1 MDEPIITQQRE
12 SVKLIKTT
20 KGYTWEIKM
29 LMDVDDY
36 DSKTKKEFVL
46 MERLQAFNKELE
58 GRYGNKND

>member
-20 KGYTWEIKM
+20 KGYTWEIKL

-46 MERLQAFNKELE
+46 MERLEAFNKELE
-58 GRYGNKND
+58 RRYGNKND

>member
-1 MDEPIITQQRE
+1 MDEPIITQPRE

-36 DSKTKKEFVL
+36 DSKTKKEYIL
-46 MERLQAFNKELE
+46 LERLESFNRELE
-58 GRYGNKND
+58 GRYGTKND

>member
-29 LMDVDDY
+29 LMDEDDY

-58 GRYGNKND
+58 GRYGTKND